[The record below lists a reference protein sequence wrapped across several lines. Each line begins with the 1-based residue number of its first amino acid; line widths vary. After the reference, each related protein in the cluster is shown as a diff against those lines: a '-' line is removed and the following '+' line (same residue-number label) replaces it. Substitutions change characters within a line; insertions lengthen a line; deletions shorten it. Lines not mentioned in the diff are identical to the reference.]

1 MISMDSFACTLWHEM
16 VEIKAERDRYR
27 AALQEIAQPHYD
39 DLGLTSHLPFALMK
53 IAREALGKNDE

>member
-1 MISMDSFACTLWHEM
+1 MISMDSYACTLWHEM

-27 AALQEIAQPHYD
+27 AALQEIAEPKMSE
-39 DLGLTSHLPFALMK
+39 LGLTSHLPYALMK